1 MASNFGRMALTIATK
16 TMIFGFA
23 AEDTE
28 PYPERMSD
36 QARANERALSEQLQ
50 AEIRASR
57 YRSIRQLAEAMG
69 EDYTTLY
76 RWVSNKRPIR
86 MDTLFRILAML
97 ELDPGEFFT
106 DVRRRAERGTTTD

>member
-1 MASNFGRMALTIATK
+1 RHRALRYLPPFPT
-16 TMIFGFA
+16 
-23 AEDTE
+23 
-28 PYPERMSD
+28 RRSSVL
-36 QARANERALSEQLQ
+36 ALSEQLQ

-106 DVRRRAERGTTTD
+106 DVDRKSTRLNSSHVRISYAV